1 MLRPGLTAIII
12 IAMLAW
18 AGHSLARLFWLFNTP
33 QPVAVAG
40 SVLPSTQPVARN
52 NGQAGG
58 VDVAYLQENFRISS
72 GRTDIAPSAA
82 GGESAQAANTRL
94 SLALRGAIA
103 GSAPTDSSAII
114 ASGEQQRVYFVGD
127 ELQFTTPG
135 VTLDSVHPLY
145 VVLNN
150 NGRLETLWMYE
161 PQASVSVPV
170 TGIGTSGVIATRA
183 DADQAMASQLNERVQ
198 IRVYRENGAVRGF
211 QIREDSDPAM
221 LTAAG
226 LQAGDIIT
234 SVDGVAVNQ
243 NNDLSSLTRELENQD
258 RVDLELIRNNT
269 TMTVTV
275 SRDAFAF

>member
-1 MLRPGLTAIII
+1 MVRPGLTAIVV

-18 AGHSLARLFWLFNTP
+18 AGHSLARLFWLFNAQ
-33 QPVAVAG
+33 QPAAAAG
-40 SVLPSTQPVARN
+40 SVLPAQTTVARADR
-52 NGQAGG
+52 QPSG
-58 VDVAYLQENFRISS
+58 VDVAYLQENFRLRS
-72 GRTDIAPSAA
+72 GRADNTQSATD
-82 GGESAQAANTRL
+82 GESSQAASTRL
-94 SLALRGAIA
+94 RLVLRGAIA
-103 GSAPTDSSAII
+103 GSTPNDSSAII
-114 ASGEQQRVYFVGD
+114 ANGEQQRVYFVGD

-150 NGRLETLWMYE
+150 NGRLESLWMYE
-161 PQASVSVPV
+161 PQASVSAPV
-170 TGIGTSGVIATRA
+170 TSA
-183 DADQAMASQLNERVQ
+183 DAAGVVPTQQGAEPAVAFQRNERVQ
-198 IRVYRENGAVRGF
+198 VRVYRENGTVRGF
-211 QIREDSDPAM
+211 QIRDDSDPAM

-243 NNDLSSLTRELENQD
+243 NNDMSSLTRELENRQ

-269 TMTVTV
+269 TITVTV